1 MDEFRG
7 HRANILNPSFT
18 HLGVGYVNRSEHNIE
33 TTGRKCSLEDN
44 INLIKAC
51 CILILQQALLPLII
65 ICYY

>member
-1 MDEFRG
+1 MLT
-7 HRANILNPSFT
+7 AP
-18 HLGVGYVNRSEHNIE
+18 EHNIE

-51 CILILQQALLPLII
+51 CILILQQALLYLLII